1 MYQTIDRY
9 GFMRAFEKA
18 GRDEQFTRQGLEAL
32 FEYLEELEDSTGERM
47 ELDVIGLCCEF
58 AEYDSAIEAA
68 KEYRQDIEDE
78 DEAIEWL
85 QDQTIVIQHSTG
97 IIIQSF

>member
-1 MYQTIDRY
+1 
-9 GFMRAFEKA
+9 MRAFENA
-18 GRDEQFTRQGLEAL
+18 GRGEQFTRQGLDAL
-32 FEYLEELEDSTGERM
+32 FEYLEELEDSTEEKM
-47 ELDVIGLCCEF
+47 QLDVIGICCEF

-85 QDQTIVIQHSTG
+85 QDQTIVIPHTSG

>member
-1 MYQTIDRY
+1 MYQTIDKY

-18 GRDEQFTRQGLEAL
+18 GRGEQFTRQGLEAL
-32 FEYLEELEDSTGERM
+32 FEYLEESEESSGERV

-58 AEYDSAIEAA
+58 AEYPSATEAA

-78 DEAIEWL
+78 DEALDWL
-85 QDQTIVIQHSTG
+85 LDQTIVIQHPAG